1 MTPLHKKNDPM
12 DKTNYRPV
20 SILTVTSKIYE
31 KILSQQLSAYF
42 ENIFDKY
49 LCAFRK
55 GQGCQTVLLRLLED
69 WRAVL
74 DNNEYVA
81 AVLMDLSKA
90 FDCLPHKIL
99 LSKLSAYGLSD
110 EAVLLLKSYLSDRK
124 QRIKLNNIVSSWSE
138 IKKGVPQGSILGP
151 LLFNVFI
158 NDIFYFIEH
167 GTLYNYADDNTI
179 SFSSPDFN
187 RLIQVLQKESSTL
200 INWFRINCIQANP
213 EKFQAIGVG
222 KRTHDMNLTIKVSD
236 TQINCEDVVKLLGVD
251 IDYQLNFDHHISN
264 LCRKA
269 GQQLNVLMRLS
280 PFLSRLNKLTIF
292 HTFILSNFNYCPLA
306 WHFCSESNSKKLE
319 KIQERAL
326 RFVYDDFKSTYEELL
341 NRANIPCLHIKR
353 IRTMAVETF
362 RILNDMSPPVLSDL
376 VRIRDCSSYNFR
388 YQNVLQVP
396 QVRTTKYGKKS
407 FRFAAAILWNS
418 FPDNF
423 RQVSS
428 FNQFKALISN
438 WSGKDCKCN
447 LCR

>member
-1 MTPLHKKNDPM
+1 M
-12 DKTNYRPV
+12 
-20 SILTVTSKIYE
+20 
-31 KILSQQLSAYF
+31 
-42 ENIFDKY
+42 
-49 LCAFRK
+49 
-55 GQGCQTVLLRLLED
+55 
-69 WRAVL
+69 
-74 DNNEYVA
+74 
-81 AVLMDLSKA
+81 
-90 FDCLPHKIL
+90 
-99 LSKLSAYGLSD
+99 
-110 EAVLLLKSYLSDRK
+110 
-124 QRIKLNNIVSSWSE
+124 
-138 IKKGVPQGSILGP
+138 
-151 LLFNVFI
+151 
-158 NDIFYFIEH
+158 
-167 GTLYNYADDNTI
+167 
-179 SFSSPDFN
+179 
-187 RLIQVLQKESSTL
+187 
-200 INWFRINCIQANP
+200 
-213 EKFQAIGVG
+213 
-222 KRTHDMNLTIKVSD
+222 
-236 TQINCEDVVKLLGVD
+236 
-251 IDYQLNFDHHISN
+251 
-264 LCRKA
+264 
-269 GQQLNVLMRLS
+269 NVLKRLS

-341 NRANIPCLHIKR
+341 KRANIPCLHIKR

-407 FRFAAAILWNS
+407 FRFAAAVLWNS

>member
-1 MTPLHKKNDPM
+1 MKKTHILNKYLLPFHNLE
-12 DKTNYRPV
+12 K
-20 SILTVTSKIYE
+20 SILR
-31 KILSQQLSAYF
+31 
-42 ENIFDKY
+42 ENTKTPQY
-49 LCAFRK
+49 
-55 GQGCQTVLLRLLED
+55 
-69 WRAVL
+69 
-74 DNNEYVA
+74 N
-81 AVLMDLSKA
+81 M
-90 FDCLPHKIL
+90 
-99 LSKLSAYGLSD
+99 
-110 EAVLLLKSYLSDRK
+110 
-124 QRIKLNNIVSSWSE
+124 NISCYSFSC
-138 IKKGVPQGSILGP
+138 
-151 LLFNVFI
+151 
-158 NDIFYFIEH
+158 YFIEH

-200 INWFRINCIQANP
+200 INWFRINCMQANP

-269 GQQLNVLMRLS
+269 GQQLNVLKRLS

-341 NRANIPCLHIKR
+341 YRANIPCLHIKR

-407 FRFAAAILWNS
+407 FRFAAAVLWNS